1 MNTFEISSIFIG
13 TVLRLAVPVI
23 LTVLVVGLLRYLDGR
38 WQAEA
43 LHQATT
49 VGGMRIPVQNL
60 NCWDIHDC
68 PPERKSQCPTYL
80 NPSVPCWEAH
90 NVNGQLQ
97 EACLGCAFHKAKIS
111 VKTSAIQ

>member
-13 TVLRLAVPVI
+13 TLLRLAIPVV
-23 LTVLVVGLLRYLDGR
+23 LTVVVVGLLRFLDAR

-43 LHQATT
+43 LQQATT
-49 VGGMRIPVQNL
+49 VGGMRIPVQ
-60 NCWDIHDC
+60 
-68 PPERKSQCPTYL
+68 
-80 NPSVPCWEAH
+80 

-111 VKTSAIQ
+111 MKTSAIQ